1 MEKLGTHFVYAI
13 QYTINQH
20 YHVSQNSQLNHA
32 KINLDYKVRYTG
44 VKTSSRNVN
53 ERRHIENDEYSCPC
67 SMTPEYV
74 PFCYNFV
81 DVILTYKKS
90 HVFNISVQKW
100 SIFGSK
106 DTI

>member
-1 MEKLGTHFVYAI
+1 M
-13 QYTINQH
+13 
-20 YHVSQNSQLNHA
+20 SQNSQLNHA

-44 VKTSSRNVN
+44 VKTSARNVN

-67 SMTPEYV
+67 SMTLEYV

-81 DVILTYKKS
+81 DFILTYKKLK
-90 HVFNISVQKW
+90 VMFNMFKISIQKW